1 MNSTGLSVHG
11 FLSALKR
18 IGPSKMELNTG
29 DDATTVAGSITV
41 VGMADDAATTA
52 GSEATV
58 LPTVVPDGFM
68 ADDAATTAG
77 SEATVLPTVVP
88 DVFDAT
94 SEVPPTLMGSDAKTI
109 IKALGVPTCLFFPLI
124 ILGALFILKTG
135 AQIRCS

>member
-58 LPTVVPDGFM
+58 LPTVVPD
-68 ADDAATTAG
+68 
-77 SEATVLPTVVP
+77 
-88 DVFDAT
+88 VFDAT

-109 IKALGVPTCLFFPLI
+109 IKALGVPTCIFFPLI